1 MGTLY
6 PWINISNN
14 ILKPS
19 FLFNIKYLSIKNWKS
34 LTFFIELDIGA
45 YVRNLFLW
53 SWSSIDLDF
62 RGPLTHKLL
71 PPHPQTSIL
80 NKLWNSIK
88 SFIIPANF
96 DYQWTFVQMN
106 FNDFTVTEN
115 DLVNFYKI
123 LSLPAM
129 AMTLNDLVVLGEWC
143 MTIIMVMSNKCFRC
157 QPQTTVLTNQKHNIK
172 IQSVQLNHSV
182 LSTILLW
189 QS

>member
-14 ILKPS
+14 ILKV
-19 FLFNIKYLSIKNWKS
+19 
-34 LTFFIELDIGA
+34 FFIQHKVFIHKKLKIPHIFQI
-45 YVRNLFLW
+45 VRYWCICKKSFPVVMKLNLLGFQ
-53 SWSSIDLDF
+53 
-62 RGPLTHKLL
+62 G

-88 SFIIPANF
+88 SFIIQANF

>member
-1 MGTLY
+1 MKIPHIFHIVRY
-6 PWINISNN
+6 WCIC
-14 ILKPS
+14 KKS
-19 FLFNIKYLSIKNWKS
+19 FSVAMKLNW
-34 LTFFIELDIGA
+34 LGFE
-45 YVRNLFLW
+45 W
-53 SWSSIDLDF
+53 
-62 RGPLTHKLL
+62 

-96 DYQWTFVQMN
+96 DYQWTFLQMN

-143 MTIIMVMSNKCFRC
+143 MTIIVVMSNKCFRC

>member
-1 MGTLY
+1 MKIPHIFHIVRY
-6 PWINISNN
+6 WCIC
-14 ILKPS
+14 KKS
-19 FLFNIKYLSIKNWKS
+19 FSVVMKLSW
-34 LTFFIELDIGA
+34 LGFE
-45 YVRNLFLW
+45 W
-53 SWSSIDLDF
+53 
-62 RGPLTHKLL
+62 

-157 QPQTTVLTNQKHNIK
+157 QPQTTVLTNQKTQHKNSICPIK
-172 IQSVQLNHSV
+172 PQCVEYNFIMAVLIHCEQL
-182 LSTILLW
+182 W
-189 QS
+189 